1 MIFACKGNGVDI
13 VEAQGGIVIAFEDE
27 GVTGGEVADMVE
39 GRGGG
44 EAGHFEGVVIDVF
57 LGGGV
62 GLHMIVGVE
71 GVDEVGL
78 TLLEHFRGN
87 VPLLRDEL
95 VWDVKA
101 GEDEVEHLDV
111 VAGGLTLVVQE
122 LEGLEVPVAHDNEW
136 LFIGVAVGLLGGYS
150 E

>member
-1 MIFACKGNGVDI
+1 
-13 VEAQGGIVIAFEDE
+13 
-27 GVTGGEVADMVE
+27 MVE

-95 VWDVKA
+95 VGDVKA